1 MTEETAR
8 WALPMIV
15 PGQAQKEMTHNEA
28 LTRLDLLLAATVE
41 TAPLDTPPLA
51 PVPGTCWIVGTAPTG
66 AWSGQAHALAG
77 WTGGGWRFIQPREGM
92 QLWLRD
98 EGRSLRFLDGAWS
111 AEPLSGRSLAI
122 AGESILGSRAPAIAA
137 PSGGTIIDEQSRAT
151 LLTIIEVLQH
161 HRLIA

>member
-28 LTRLDLLLAATVE
+28 LARLDLMVAATVE
-41 TAPLDTPPLA
+41 TAPLDTPPRA
-51 PVPGTCWIVGTAPTG
+51 PVPGTCWIVGAAPTA

-77 WTGGGWRFIQPREGM
+77 WTSGGWRFVQPREGM
-92 QLWLRD
+92 QLWIRD
-98 EGRSLRFLDGAWS
+98 EGHSLRFLDGAWA
-111 AEPLSGRSLAI
+111 AEPLSGGSLAI
-122 AGESILGSRAPAIAA
+122 AGESILGPRAPAIAA
-137 PSGGTIIDEQSRAT
+137 PSGGMLIDEQCRAT